1 MLADRLYEW
10 LTQTPGPDADRI
22 FAAALE
28 NAEPAWANRI
38 IQVLLSRGQ
47 DESWVGI
54 VGRYETLSRDVR
66 QKLRGDPDRLHAS
79 IALTIRSGSSVA
91 RANALAALNDSIRA
105 RTAYVIPAALRDPLP
120 KTRVLA
126 GRVLRRMAEHVLDQ
140 PDPPP
145 DDEEARRLRDEDRRQ
160 LVLALREAIRTVDV
174 HGRTEVLETALWFAA
189 DLGRDLWNV
198 LEARRSRASIVV
210 QEHLYEWEHPRLAGF
225 LLLALLRPAWRDAAA
240 RMLQSWSALPAVSAV
255 LSTGVGVDSEALRG
269 ALGAVTSPRWF
280 EPLDELLRT
289 LPEAELSLLPRW
301 VPCLGFSEEQKVA
314 LLGRMTRVDAPA
326 LHRSAVYALARLRS
340 ADAQLVL
347 RQVSESDSPLADFA
361 RWCVIGRPVCL
372 QRRVAGP
379 GPAPRA
385 APRAAQPAKEPA
397 KEPAETSPAERWFS
411 CLWRICRR
419 LEPEQR
425 RELVVLLR
433 DFADAWHASL
443 KVRLQ
448 SPAAKERLLALQV
461 VSVPRLMR
469 RFQDQ
474 FAALAR
480 DPVDVIRQLAQR
492 LERSA
497 GELPGTPARVRPR
510 EGTTARRADRE
521 SMLVAQQEL
530 DALLGQLDAGTLDPT
545 DPDRVERLRGL
556 LAEALLGE
564 LPTSVEAEVRG

>member
-10 LTQTPGPDADRI
+10 LAQTPGPDADRI

-28 NAEPAWANRI
+28 HAEPAWADRI
-38 IQVLLSRGQ
+38 IQVLLNRGQ

-54 VGRYETLSRDVR
+54 VSRYESLSRDVR
-66 QKLRGDPDRLHAS
+66 QKLRADPDRLHAS
-79 IALTIRSGSSVA
+79 IALTIQSGTSTA

-140 PDPPP
+140 SAPPAG
-145 DDEEARRLRDEDRRQ
+145 DEEAQRLLVEDRRQ
-160 LVLALREAIRTVDV
+160 LVLALREAIRTLDV

-240 RMLQSWSALPAVSAV
+240 RMLQGWSTLPAVSAV
-255 LSTGVGVDSEALRG
+255 LSAGKEVDSEALRG
-269 ALGAVTSPRWF
+269 ALGAVTGPRWF
-280 EPLDELLRT
+280 EPLGELLQT

-301 VPCLGFSEEQKVA
+301 VPCLGLSEEQKVA
-314 LLGRMTRVDAPA
+314 LLGRMTRVNAPA

-379 GPAPRA
+379 SAAPRA
-385 APRAAQPAKEPA
+385 APRTVQPT

-411 CLWRICRR
+411 SLWRICRR

-433 DFADAWHASL
+433 DFADAWHTSL
-443 KVRLQ
+443 KVRLH

-461 VSVPRLMR
+461 VSVPRLVR

-474 FAALAR
+474 FAALTR
-480 DPVDVIRQLAQR
+480 DPVEVIRQLAQR

-497 GELPGTPARVRPR
+497 TDLPGTPTRTRPR
-510 EGTTARRADRE
+510 EGTTGRRVDCE

-530 DALLGQLDAGTLDPT
+530 DSLLGQLDAGTLDPT
-545 DPDRVERLRGL
+545 DPERIERLRGL

-564 LPTSVEAEVRG
+564 LHASAEAEVRG